1 MVNKQPYE
9 DLGSG
14 SPPCLLWFYWWLW
27 TTLSLQQFNIHLR
40 DDILFLYTC
49 MIYKAS
55 CIQLFVN
62 WRFLKVKGAYKYPN
76 WVSHH
81 VFLENFQ
88 TGVGLFSIPKIK
100 LQFFIFL
107 AKRLQ
112 YKTKFIFIAVFFF
125 KPIVW
130 DRYSWEWTW
139 KGFLTLT
146 HPCQSAWPDR
156 RSEGGKVACCQHYTR
171 HWSTTLKNSLLPL
184 VSNDCE
190 QITATIPIT
199 ILAHDASFKQWFAS
213 SYAHTWT
220 YAHRV
225 IWHKWKSQ
233 CSCQHHTLA
242 FGLRERCACD
252 LPGVFSLQISCC
264 NHFQH
269 KGGAFQSCGS
279 CASSDWSLQQT
290 FLHIPA
296 VDKHA
301 AYPSGETF

>member
-1 MVNKQPYE
+1 MIWWKKRQNKWTLAALYHCITCVAPILTLSFIELVCLWRSWWNTRCDDHDDAIMVNKQPYE

-76 WVSHH
+76 WMSHH

-112 YKTKFIFIAVFFF
+112 YKTKFIFIADF
-125 KPIVW
+125 
-130 DRYSWEWTW
+130 
-139 KGFLTLT
+139 FLTNCLRSVFLGMDLKGISYSYSPLPVSLT
-146 HPCQSAWPDR
+146 RSKKWR
-156 RSEGGKVACCQHYTR
+156 RQGC
-171 HWSTTLKNSLLPL
+171 LLPALHQAL
-184 VSNDCE
+184 VNHSE
-190 QITATIPIT
+190 K
-199 ILAHDASFKQWFAS
+199 LFAP
-213 SYAHTWT
+213 
-220 YAHRV
+220 
-225 IWHKWKSQ
+225 
-233 CSCQHHTLA
+233 SCQ
-242 FGLRERCACD
+242 
-252 LPGVFSLQISCC
+252 
-264 NHFQH
+264 
-269 KGGAFQSCGS
+269 
-279 CASSDWSLQQT
+279 
-290 FLHIPA
+290 
-296 VDKHA
+296 
-301 AYPSGETF
+301 